1 MPTAVVRKRPS
12 TSDISL
18 TQLTGESEYRGRMTS
33 ERDPNPSEREVE
45 SDFSI
50 PEDADFTTPG
60 DPIRNE
66 EDEPRAATP
75 GNPIAD
81 DHDSSHESAT
91 PGEPLDDTDRRRDEA
106 ESAGGTTPGNPIGR

>member
-1 MPTAVVRKRPS
+1 MS
-12 TSDISL
+12 
-18 TQLTGESEYRGRMTS
+18 S

-45 SDFSI
+45 TDFSI

-60 DPIRNE
+60 EPIRE
-66 EDEPRAATP
+66 EDDEPRSATP

-81 DHDSSHESAT
+81 DDDPSRENAT